1 MSLYVIGDLHLSL
14 GSNKPMDIFGGWHN
28 YLEKLEENWRRLVR
42 PEDGIVLAGDSSWGM
57 TLEESLRD
65 FQYLQGLPGRKY
77 LIKGNHDYWWG
88 SARKM
93 QLFFE
98 ENGLDS
104 LKILHNNCAEEEG
117 LILCGT
123 RGWLFENG
131 AAFDQKIV
139 NREAGRLEMSLKA
152 SQGME
157 GERVVF
163 LHYPPLFGDQVLPE
177 FIDLMEEWKV
187 RRCYY
192 GHLHGNACRIAFN
205 GSYRGIRF
213 QLVSADGPG
222 FCPLLVPAGKSGGN
236 R

>member
-42 PEDGIVLAGDSSWGM
+42 PED
-57 TLEESLRD
+57 
-65 FQYLQGLPGRKY
+65 LQGLPGRKY

-205 GSYRGIRF
+205 GSYRGIQF
-213 QLVSADGPG
+213 QLVSADGLG

>member
-139 NREAGRLEMSLKA
+139 NREAGRLEASLKA
-152 SQGME
+152 SQGLG
-157 GERVVF
+157 GERIVV
-163 LHYPPLFGDQVLPE
+163 LHYPPLFADQVIPE
-177 FIDLMEEWKV
+177 FIDLMERWEV
-187 RRCYY
+187 GRCYY
-192 GHLHGNACRIAFN
+192 GHLHGTACRSAFN
-205 GSYRGIRF
+205 GLYRGIEFR
-213 QLVSADGPG
+213 LVSADGLG
-222 FCPLLVPAGKSGGN
+222 FCPLPVRPSFEGEKP
-236 R
+236 

>member
-104 LKILHNNCAEEEG
+104 
-117 LILCGT
+117 

-213 QLVSADGPG
+213 QLVSADGLG